1 MYRIRNT
8 GLCSMCV
15 ADLCE
20 LSGYE
25 EVRRSSAHEASLQDA
40 THVSTRTVPVHSCA
54 KAARRNLN
62 FSQFCG
68 SVTFWYGSGSADPTS
83 DLRIRIQI
91 LLFPKYR

>member
-8 GLCSMCV
+8 GLYSMCV

-40 THVSTRTVPVHSCA
+40 PHVSTVPTQMCQSY
-54 KAARRNLN
+54 K
-62 FSQFCG
+62 
-68 SVTFWYGSGSADPTS
+68 TKSA
-83 DLRIRIQI
+83 
-91 LLFPKYR
+91 F